1 MRAEAA
7 ARGPVAAI
15 FVSGHEAH
23 RNGDVDYEF
32 RQPSTFWYLT
42 GFEEPDAVAVLR
54 PGHPQPFVMFVRP
67 HDPQM
72 AVWVGPRAGIEGAQQ
87 RHGADAA
94 FSIDDIEKELPGVLD
109 GIRTLYFSFGAD
121 EAVEKLVTRIS
132 AQRRGAG
139 QRGGVAIERIADPF
153 PFVAQQRLIKTS
165 DEIDALQ
172 SAIDITGAGI
182 EAAMRAT
189 KPGMHEYELQSIL
202 EAEYRRLGSPRNGFP
217 SIVATGANACTLHY
231 TSNRAVVGR
240 NDLVLLDTG
249 AEVDYY
255 GADVSRT
262 YPANGRFSPEQ
273 RAVYDV
279 VHEAQRQAIELV
291 APGMR
296 FTDVHQ
302 KALRL
307 LVDGL
312 RHLGVLDGRADK
324 IIKDGSY
331 QPYFMHATSH
341 WLGLDVHDVGAY
353 REDGQSTTLRPGMV
367 LTVEPGLYI
376 SPGSDAPKALQ
387 GIGVR
392 IEDDILV
399 TRTGYR
405 NLSGGIPSDPD
416 TLEDI
421 VRG

>member
-1 MRAEAA
+1 M
-7 ARGPVAAI
+7 
-15 FVSGHEAH
+15 
-23 RNGDVDYEF
+23 
-32 RQPSTFWYLT
+32 
-42 GFEEPDAVAVLR
+42 
-54 PGHPQPFVMFVRP
+54 
-67 HDPQM
+67 
-72 AVWVGPRAGIEGAQQ
+72 
-87 RHGADAA
+87 
-94 FSIDDIEKELPGVLD
+94 
-109 GIRTLYFSFGAD
+109 
-121 EAVEKLVTRIS
+121 TRIS

-153 PFVAQQRLIKTS
+153 PFVAQQRLIKSS

-279 VHEAQRQAIELV
+279 VYEAQRQAIELV
-291 APGMR
+291 APGVR
-296 FTDVHQ
+296 FIDVHQ
-302 KALRL
+302 KALRV

-324 IIKDGSY
+324 LIKDGAY

-353 REDGQSTTLRPGMV
+353 REDGQSTGLRPGMV